1 MPPSDPRQE
10 GTRRALIVATEQED
24 AGLLAFQLKKLGL
37 TTMVVTNESDALGAL
52 AWGTPDIIVV
62 ELGGPDVDAL
72 CVAADSGRF
81 EDVLRLAHTIK
92 GASGN
97 IGADAMMEMSRRVEL
112 AAKTQDKDLLVS
124 ETQRTRELYR
134 KTTQVIRER
143 LGS

>member
-1 MPPSDPRQE
+1 MFEGFPILDDGRLEEMVGGDQE
-10 GTRRALIVATEQED
+10 FILEI
-24 AGLLAFQLKKLGL
+24 LQLYLD
-37 TTMVVTNESDALGAL
+37 SS
-52 AWGTPDIIVV
+52 
-62 ELGGPDVDAL
+62 GPDVDAL

-112 AAKTQDKDLLVS
+112 AAKSQDKALVVS